1 MRNLMIVAALLA
13 TLPMTAHGEVK
24 AASADAMLIEYR
36 FAVAAPAAQA
46 WESLVHP
53 ERWWP
58 EDHTWSGKRASL
70 SINPTAGGCFCE
82 RWAGGSAEHGRV
94 VMVVPNRVL
103 TLDAALGPFREMAIS
118 GILAIK
124 LEERDGAT
132 TADVSYRVS
141 GDATHQLESLA
152 PIVDEVLGLQFGA
165 FAAYAGRKE

>member
-1 MRNLMIVAALLA
+1 MKLRISAGALLWL
-13 TLPMTAHGEVK
+13 LPLAAGAEVK
-24 AASADAMLIEYR
+24 LAAADAMLIQHE
-36 FAVAAPAAQA
+36 FQIEAPVARA
-46 WESLVHP
+46 WDTLVHP

-58 EDHTWSGKRASL
+58 EDHSWSGKRASL
-70 SINPTAGGCFCE
+70 SIDPIAGGCFCE

-118 GILAIK
+118 GVLAIK
-124 LEERDGAT
+124 LEEKDGTT

-141 GDATHQLESLA
+141 GDAAHQLDSLA

-165 FAAYAGRKE
+165 FARAAGDQ

>member
-1 MRNLMIVAALLA
+1 MRSLMLLAALLA
-13 TLPMTAHGEVK
+13 TLSMAAHGEVK
-24 AASADAMLIEYR
+24 LASADAMLIEHR
-36 FAVAAPAAQA
+36 FAIAAPAADA
-46 WESLVHP
+46 WEALVHP

-58 EDHTWSGKRASL
+58 EDHSWSGKRASL
-70 SINPTAGGCFCE
+70 SINPIAGGCFCE

-124 LEERDGAT
+124 LEEKDGTT

-141 GDATHQLESLA
+141 GDAAHQLASLA

-165 FAAYAGRKE
+165 FAALAAQP